1 MADDTR
7 DRLVQAA
14 VAVLAEAGIAGLS
27 ARAVGAR
34 AGANPALIYYHFDD
48 LDGLLVESSRT
59 VTAARAD
66 AYAARLATVE
76 DLRGLASAARELHA
90 EEQANGNLAM
100 LTQLFAGARTR
111 PALAPVLSENFEL
124 LAAQVSGALD
134 RILVD
139 TPLAGLVDTRQLAR
153 TVSAGF
159 IGVELLDTVTGDDV
173 GLFDTLDT
181 LADLVDVVLS
191 AGTIPSALIRRR
203 LDPGRRGTG

>member
-1 MADDTR
+1 M
-7 DRLVQAA
+7 
-14 VAVLAEAGIAGLS
+14 LA
-27 ARAVGAR
+27 
-34 AGANPALIYYHFDD
+34 
-48 LDGLLVESSRT
+48 
-59 VTAARAD
+59 
-66 AYAARLATVE
+66 
-76 DLRGLASAARELHA
+76 
-90 EEQANGNLAM
+90 
-100 LTQLFAGARTR
+100 QLFAGARTR